1 MSDKNIETGFKR
13 IVEADNQVVTEYNND
28 VYDFK
33 FEDNITSVPSPSI
46 KLKSSDKN
54 IIIKQL
60 IADLSYTNNRIN
72 VIMTL
77 IDQFCYSGI
86 IPEEVM
92 HALEQTLNTEDR
104 RNYKQK

>member
-1 MSDKNIETGFKR
+1 MKKSI
-13 IVEADNQVVTEYNND
+13 
-28 VYDFK
+28 
-33 FEDNITSVPSPSI
+33 SP
-46 KLKSSDKN
+46 LH
-54 IIIKQL
+54 
-60 IADLSYTNNRIN
+60 YTNNRIN

-92 HALEQTLNTEDR
+92 SALEQTLNTEDR

>member
-1 MSDKNIETGFKR
+1 MSDKNIETGYKR
-13 IVEADNQVVTEYNND
+13 FVEADNQVVTEYIND
-28 VYDFK
+28 VYNFTYV
-33 FEDNITSVPSPSI
+33 DNISSVPAPSI
-46 KLKSSDKN
+46 KLKNSDKN
-54 IIIKQL
+54 VIIKQL